1 MTNYLEIFCK
11 FIACGPYEVL
21 PEWVF
26 DKVFCPA
33 VETDP
38 TTGEAKVAQ
47 VGLRRIESALL
58 QGYDKKDVFIANP
71 EHLVKSIGPDTKV
84 VGINVMDPLGMAP
97 VTTTM
102 SPEKLSY
109 VAMKFKRMCAD
120 IIQLKKKYNFHVA
133 VGGNGAWEL
142 AKSDRMKIH
151 GIDTVVVGEADE
163 LALDLFEDMEKG
175 NAPELMN
182 CFVKNIQDIPVI
194 EGPTVN
200 SLIEAMRGCGR
211 GCDFCDVNKRS
222 KKDLSVDRL
231 KYEAKI
237 NLDYGFDSIWL
248 HSDEM
253 LLYGCDNRD
262 FIPNSDAIT
271 DLWSNLKN
279 LGANFVG
286 TTHMTFSGV
295 AADPDLIHKIS
306 VINQQEKDNRW
317 LATNLG
323 IETVSPSMVKKH
335 LGVKTKPFSTEE
347 WGSVVVEGAKI
358 LNKNHW
364 FPAAT
369 IIIGWPDETPDDV
382 QDTINMINDFRT
394 MNFRGLVA
402 PLLYQDFGEKN
413 SMHFGNLNEAQFTL
427 FWRCWESC
435 MKIEYEEFEN
445 VGYVRYLFQPAPPMQ
460 NFFYST

>member
-1 MTNYLEIFCK
+1 M
-11 FIACGPYEVL
+11 
-21 PEWVF
+21 
-26 DKVFCPA
+26 
-33 VETDP
+33 
-38 TTGEAKVAQ
+38 
-47 VGLRRIESALL
+47 
-58 QGYDKKDVFIANP
+58 
-71 EHLVKSIGPDTKV
+71 
-84 VGINVMDPLGMAP
+84 
-97 VTTTM
+97 
-102 SPEKLSY
+102 
-109 VAMKFKRMCAD
+109 
-120 IIQLKKKYNFHVA
+120 
-133 VGGNGAWEL
+133 
-142 AKSDRMKIH
+142 
-151 GIDTVVVGEADE
+151 
-163 LALDLFEDMEKG
+163 
-175 NAPELMN
+175 
-182 CFVKNIQDIPVI
+182 
-194 EGPTVN
+194 
-200 SLIEAMRGCGR
+200 
-211 GCDFCDVNKRS
+211 
-222 KKDLSVDRL
+222 SVDRL

-427 FWRCWESC
+427 FWRCWENNPRKYLIIAHVPASNYSKHDGPFMESLHVWNNSKLDTSC
-435 MKIEYEEFEN
+435 ITRRSGNSLQRQKRVNCASFPKCIE
-445 VGYVRYLFQPAPPMQ
+445 LFLQSP
-460 NFFYST
+460 

>member
-1 MTNYLEIFCK
+1 MTY
-11 FIACGPYEVL
+11 
-21 PEWVF
+21 
-26 DKVFCPA
+26 
-33 VETDP
+33 
-38 TTGEAKVAQ
+38 
-47 VGLRRIESALL
+47 
-58 QGYDKKDVFIANP
+58 
-71 EHLVKSIGPDTKV
+71 
-84 VGINVMDPLGMAP
+84 
-97 VTTTM
+97 
-102 SPEKLSY
+102 
-109 VAMKFKRMCAD
+109 
-120 IIQLKKKYNFHVA
+120 
-133 VGGNGAWEL
+133 L
-142 AKSDRMKIH
+142 AKI
-151 GIDTVVVGEADE
+151 T
-163 LALDLFEDMEKG
+163 
-175 NAPELMN
+175 
-182 CFVKNIQDIPVI
+182 
-194 EGPTVN
+194 
-200 SLIEAMRGCGR
+200 
-211 GCDFCDVNKRS
+211 
-222 KKDLSVDRL
+222 
-231 KYEAKI
+231 
-237 NLDYGFDSIWL
+237 LDYEFDSIWL

-427 FWRCWESC
+427 FWRCWENSDFC
-435 MKIEYEEFEN
+435 EYFCIN
-445 VGYVRYLFQPAPPMQ
+445 DYA
-460 NFFYST
+460 YSIILRNNGCST